1 MRPIYEKQEDLMKE
15 EQVFRAFETSHNA
28 VCVRLPQLSVVDRL
42 ICTKNNALYAVAELK
57 IRTNTHDKYP
67 TYMLSA
73 AKHKAMLELA
83 SALKV
88 PALLLVQFTD
98 ILMIAKMED
107 TYESSK
113 GGRTDRGDA
122 LDVEECVYIP
132 MKKFKQVR
140 LGKDNDGT

>member
-1 MRPIYEKQEDLMKE
+1 
-15 EQVFRAFETSHNA
+15 
-28 VCVRLPQLSVVDRL
+28 
-42 ICTKNNALYAVAELK
+42 
-57 IRTNTHDKYP
+57 
-67 TYMLSA
+67 
-73 AKHKAMLELA
+73 MLELA

-132 MKKFKQVR
+132 MKKFKQLL
-140 LGKDNDGT
+140 LGV